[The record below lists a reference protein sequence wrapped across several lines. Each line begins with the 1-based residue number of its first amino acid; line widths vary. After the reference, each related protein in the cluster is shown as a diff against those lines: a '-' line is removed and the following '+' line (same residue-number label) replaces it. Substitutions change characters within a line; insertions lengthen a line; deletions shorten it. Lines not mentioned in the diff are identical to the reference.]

1 MSFNISEEVKTRL
14 APDLVVMISR
24 FLGESEISINKALS
38 VIEPI
43 VIRRIVSRATNGGNS
58 GAKEVFTASQNI
70 QENKYLVRLRNIFN
84 DGGLLLNK
92 GAGILQ
98 SIFGDKLGSIIH
110 AVSSFAGIEKSSA
123 SSLCSLTG
131 LVAAGVIGKYAD
143 EKNLEVDALASLLE
157 SQKKL
162 VFTRLPGELAELAF
176 ILGFG
181 EVGDAS
187 SSFNHTGKTKR
198 IGSNSV
204 SVNNKRK
211 KVLRIWAGLVLL
223 LITGIIA
230 AWWLIS
236 SKSGC
241 K

>member
-14 APDLVVMISR
+14 APDLVVMTSR
-24 FLGESEISINKALS
+24 FLGESEISVNKALS

-43 VIRRIVSRATNGGNS
+43 VIRGIVSRATDGGNC
-58 GAKEVFTASQNI
+58 GAKEVFKASQNI
-70 QENKYLVRLRNIFN
+70 QEKKYLIRLRNIFN

-92 GAGILQ
+92 GAEILQ
-98 SIFGDKLGSIIH
+98 STFGDKLGSIIH
-110 AVSSFAGIEKSSA
+110 AISSFAGIEKSSA

-131 LVAAGVIGKYAD
+131 LVAAGTIGKYAD

-157 SQKKL
+157 SQKRL
-162 VFTRLPGELAELAF
+162 IFSRLPVELAELTF

-181 EVGDAS
+181 EVADAA
-187 SSFNHTGKTKR
+187 SSFNHRGKAKKR
-198 IGSNSV
+198 NSNSLPG
-204 SVNNKRK
+204 NNKRRK
-211 KVLRIWAGLVLL
+211 ALRISTGLVLL
-223 LITGIIA
+223 LIAGIIA